1 MKCALVT
8 IMIAGCSFP
17 TPSEQYACT
26 TTSECEAGRTCELGY
41 CVTGSGSS
49 IDAPRDTTQPDG
61 ARCTGWTPRHFDACT
76 IPDPTGPVALTAA
89 GVYAYDTT
97 LGTLTGPGGVAIT
110 HASQIVAAGRVISVD
125 AFEVGPG
132 VTLRVTGPHPLI
144 VASWSTIQIAGTID
158 VASTTLAAGGGSNPA
173 ACATHAALPGT
184 TNAGGAGG
192 GGGGSLGGIGGPG
205 GSGDGGNAPGGGGG
219 TAVAMAPLLVGG
231 CSGGKGGDG
240 NQPGG
245 IAGKGGGAVQLTAR
259 MALTVAATARLNAGG
274 SAGGAGQA
282 SNGAGG
288 GGGSGGMLGLQGAT
302 VAVAS
307 GAILAANGGG
317 GGEGSGNQQ
326 GVSGQDA
333 RVSAVRAVGGA
344 GGSDAGD
351 GGPGGAGATVGG
363 LAGANDG
370 TYGGGG
376 GGGGAGFIVVTSD
389 AAAAIDAGAVLSPPA
404 TIVAP

>member
-1 MKCALVT
+1 MKRALVS

-26 TTSECEAGRTCELGY
+26 TTVDCASGRTCELGY
-41 CVTGSGSS
+41 CVTGSGNA

-76 IPDPTGPVALTAA
+76 IPDPTGPMMLTTA

-97 LGTLTGPGGVAIT
+97 LGTLSGPGGVAIS

-132 VTLRVTGPHPLI
+132 VTLRVTGPQPLI
-144 VASWSTIQIAGTID
+144 VASWSTVQIAGTID
-158 VASTTLAAGGGSNPA
+158 ASSTALVAGGGSNPA

-184 TNAGGAGG
+184 NNAGGAGG
-192 GGGGSLGGIGGPG
+192 GGGGSLSGGGGPG
-205 GSGDGGNAPGGGGG
+205 GTGDGGNAPGGMGGP
-219 TAVAMAPLLVGG
+219 AVVMAPLLVGG

-259 MALTVAATARLNAGG
+259 MALTITASARLTAGG
-274 SAGGAGQA
+274 AAGGAGQA

-302 VAVAS
+302 VAVAA

-326 GVSGQDA
+326 GVAGQDA
-333 RVSAVRAVGGA
+333 RVSAVRALGGA

-351 GGPGGAGATVGG
+351 GGNGGAATTLAG
-363 LAGANDG
+363 LAGSNDG

-376 GGGGAGFIVVTSD
+376 GGGGTGFIVVTSD
-389 AAAAIDAGAVLSPPA
+389 TTAAVDPGAVLSPPA